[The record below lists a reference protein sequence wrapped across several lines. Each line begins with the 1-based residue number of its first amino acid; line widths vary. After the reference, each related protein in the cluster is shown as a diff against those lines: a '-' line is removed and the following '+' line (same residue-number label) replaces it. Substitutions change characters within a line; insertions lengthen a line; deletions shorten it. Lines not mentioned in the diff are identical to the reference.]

1 MSRSLDTD
9 LKFTKQ
15 NSHTSYERYKANL
28 HAIFDGRAPMPAHIR
43 DLSGVET
50 QATEPKP
57 EIPQAP
63 VEPTASKAVRR
74 RSVGQNPYSIFVEA
88 LKRASTHE
96 EMQRSVGALK
106 EAGLSLPEDED
117 LLSKVLTHPD
127 EGLVTEVLEKLEGLF
142 AGHAPKSPRL
152 LLTRLEDA
160 AFLCKPGA
168 TRDRIL
174 AMKAKYRA

>member
-9 LKFTKQ
+9 FKFTKQ

-28 HAIFDGRAPMPAHIR
+28 HAIFDGRAPMPAHIQGLAGAQ
-43 DLSGVET
+43 DPASES
-50 QATEPKP
+50 KP

-63 VEPTASKAVRR
+63 VEPAAAKAVRR

-88 LKRASTHE
+88 LKRASTHD
-96 EMQRSVGALK
+96 EMQRAVGALK
-106 EAGLSLPEDED
+106 EAGLSLPADED

-127 EGLVTEVLEKLEGLF
+127 ENLVAEVLELLEGLF
-142 AGHAPKSPRL
+142 GGHPPKSPRL

-168 TRDRIL
+168 TKDRIL

>member
-9 LKFTKQ
+9 FKFNKQ
-15 NSHTSYERYKANL
+15 NSHSSYERYKANL
-28 HAIFDGRAPMPAHIR
+28 HAIFDGRAPMPAHIQG
-43 DLSGVET
+43 LVGAET
-50 QATEPKP
+50 PAPEPKADV
-57 EIPQAP
+57 PQTP
-63 VEPTASKAVRR
+63 VEPAAKAIRR

-88 LKRASTHE
+88 LKRASTHD
-96 EMQRSVGALK
+96 EMQRSVNALK
-106 EAGLSLPEDED
+106 EAGLSLPADED
-117 LLSKVLTHPD
+117 VLSKILTHPSED
-127 EGLVTEVLEKLEGLF
+127 LVSEVLDRLEALYEGQ
-142 AGHAPKSPRL
+142 APKSPRL